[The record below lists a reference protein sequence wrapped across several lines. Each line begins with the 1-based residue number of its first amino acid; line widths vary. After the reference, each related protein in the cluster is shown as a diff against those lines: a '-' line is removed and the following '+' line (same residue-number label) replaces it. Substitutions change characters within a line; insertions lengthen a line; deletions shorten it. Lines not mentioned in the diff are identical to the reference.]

1 MIENNANIGEM
12 QLKDLTIEE
21 FRELVTACVRETVE
35 AVIDERLEEMLDP
48 DPVTVKDS
56 FRDGLLEL
64 RDRRLRGEV
73 QMLSREQVLQALDL
87 GDCVL

>member
-35 AVIDERLEEMLDP
+35 AVIDERLEEMFDP

-87 GDCVL
+87 GDCEL